1 MKHIN
6 PQQTNLNQIK
16 LKDKELFEN
25 VYKKLIDFK
34 FPIEINKINI
44 KKIEDILKIN
54 IYILASDEN
63 DNVIPMFSSE
73 NIYEEDL
80 NLFYYKNHIC
90 YIKDV
95 NSYLYSNN
103 KSNKRKYFR
112 NRCLNSF

>member
-1 MKHIN
+1 M
-6 PQQTNLNQIK
+6 
-16 LKDKELFEN
+16 
-25 VYKKLIDFK
+25 
-34 FPIEINKINI
+34 
-44 KKIEDILKIN
+44 N

-90 YIKDV
+90 YIKDL

-103 KSNKRKYFR
+103 KSKKRKYFC
-112 NRCLNSF
+112 NRCLNSFLAQENLDKHKYLCMKYNKRLEKIISPEEGSKLKFKK